1 MSDELSQGKSSGR
14 RGRKAGSHK
23 EADGL
28 TERQVHQRVNS
39 DLRAWWSSQGKP
51 GLRASFMSH
60 AAKVNGLWPGLFGF
74 KTKKLPYQHYRQ
86 MAVCRLEP
94 DQKQRLRT
102 WAEKHQPQ

>member
-39 DLRAWWSSQGKP
+39 DLRAWWSSEGKP
-51 GLRASFMSH
+51 AVKASFMSH

-74 KTKKLPYQHYRQ
+74 ETKKLPYQHYRP
-86 MAVCRLEP
+86 MV
-94 DQKQRLRT
+94 
-102 WAEKHQPQ
+102 